1 MSQLSKIQKAK
12 QDLMAARAKL
22 EDLSREERDRIG
34 KLFQELDFLE
44 ADDIEIVAA
53 VLYFKNAPS
62 EKRFEILELIKS
74 EAPARFRKKISTQI
88 TQFKQTKSKSS
99 SSENQVGEAENN
111 GSSAE

>member
-12 QDLMAARAKL
+12 QDLMAAKAKY

-44 ADDIEIVAA
+44 TDDIEIVAA
-53 VLYFKNAPS
+53 ILYFKNSPS

-74 EAPARFRKKISTQI
+74 EAPARFRKKISAKI
-88 TQFKQTKSKSS
+88 AQFKQTTGKSS
-99 SSENQVGEAENN
+99 SSENQVGEVENN
-111 GSSAE
+111 GSSAK